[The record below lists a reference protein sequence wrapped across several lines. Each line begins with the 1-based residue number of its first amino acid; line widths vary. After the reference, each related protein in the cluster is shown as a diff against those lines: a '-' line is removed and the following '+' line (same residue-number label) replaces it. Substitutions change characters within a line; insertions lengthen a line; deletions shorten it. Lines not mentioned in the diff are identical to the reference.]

1 MRLGAIVLCGGKSSR
16 MGVAKADLPFGDETM
31 LARVVRRLAAVAD
44 PIVVVT
50 APGQRRPALPVACRF
65 AEDARPDRGPL
76 EGLAAGLRAFS
87 AGAGDWGLG
96 TDGKSAGGEGTG
108 GLEVDAVYATSCDVP
123 LLAPAF
129 VTALGQRLGDDEIA
143 VPYDGRFHHPLSAI
157 YRVGVLE
164 AIERMLSAERLRPA
178 DLFDEVATVRVAV
191 DDLRAFD
198 PRLDTLRNINR
209 PQEYLSALAEVGLA
223 APSDVIARLRRDA

>member
-44 PIVVVT
+44 PVVVVT
-50 APGQRRPALPVACRF
+50 APGQRRPVLPVACRF

-76 EGLAAGLRAFS
+76 EGLAAGLRVIS
-87 AGAGDWGLG
+87 AGAGNRELG
-96 TDGKSAGGEGTG
+96 TGDSPDTVG
-108 GLEVDAVYATSCDVP
+108 AVYVTSCDVP
-123 LLAPAF
+123 LLVPAF
-129 VTALGQRLGDDEIA
+129 VMALGERLGEHEIA

-157 YRVGVLE
+157 YRVGVLA
-164 AIERMLSAERLRPA
+164 AIERMLAAERLRPA